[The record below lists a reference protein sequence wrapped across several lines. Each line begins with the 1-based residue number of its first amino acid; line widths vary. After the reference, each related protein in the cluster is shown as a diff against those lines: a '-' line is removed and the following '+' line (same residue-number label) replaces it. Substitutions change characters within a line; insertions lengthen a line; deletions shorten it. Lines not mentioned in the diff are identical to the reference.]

1 MRKRLRPILPRRAAK
16 AVRNDTEMVFDQG
29 ITTANYLPREHG
41 KGVTG
46 MTRTLFAVAL
56 GVLLGVYAMAV
67 AQTAPQMTMQQYEAR
82 LRECQNRQR
91 AADSTR
97 AVVEQQ
103 IAQKR
108 AELSSLD
115 EQIASTN
122 RQVLEAV
129 AADSAAIRAYLGQ
142 LDAII
147 QQLQA
152 MRQLPADQIVDARE
166 RGDLDT
172 IANQLAQLKTNR
184 IAALPEAKAKIQ
196 TADQM
201 IAELR
206 AVQRPVPEVRRDQYT
221 VVRGDYLWKIA
232 KKPEIYGDPYTWVR
246 LYTANKDRIRNPDL
260 IYPNWVL
267 GVPRNQAP
275 GTYWVKRGDRM
286 RTIAQEVYGDPSQW
300 TKIYRANRD
309 VIEAVSGGRRV
320 IYPNMILTIPQN

>member
-1 MRKRLRPILPRRAAK
+1 
-16 AVRNDTEMVFDQG
+16 
-29 ITTANYLPREHG
+29 
-41 KGVTG
+41 
-46 MTRTLFAVAL
+46 MTRTLYAVAL
-56 GVLLGVYAMAV
+56 GALLGLSAMAA

-91 AADSTR
+91 AADSAR

-115 EQIASTN
+115 EQIAATN

-142 LDAII
+142 LDGII

-152 MRQLPADQIVDARE
+152 MRQLPANQIVDARE
-166 RGDLDT
+166 RGDLDR
-172 IANQLAQLKTNR
+172 IAEQLAQLKTNR

-246 LYTANKDRIRNPDL
+246 LHTANKDRIRNPDL
-260 IYPNWVL
+260 IYPN
-267 GVPRNQAP
+267 
-275 GTYWVKRGDRM
+275 
-286 RTIAQEVYGDPSQW
+286 
-300 TKIYRANRD
+300 
-309 VIEAVSGGRRV
+309 
-320 IYPNMILTIPQN
+320 